1 MASRSRGGHTVSA
14 AAEASPSLDE
24 IDRLLA
30 ETMADVATLGWALDR
45 PLLPREAAAI
55 LERHKANPAAV
66 QPGRSRETV
75 HAAERQLRQQAASF
89 AACAAALRA
98 GDPAL
103 VPADNPPGSGHD
115 EARELLVDAEELR
128 ALLPE
133 GSAERAALDAEHADL
148 ADAFERAATACL
160 VRALELQAERHR
172 IHAKDYQAV
181 LLRALKDEE
190 EERARR
196 RANAAKAEAGA

>member
-1 MASRSRGGHTVSA
+1 MSA
-14 AAEASPSLDE
+14 AAEAPPSLDE
-24 IDRLLA
+24 IDRLLV
-30 ETMADVATLGWALDR
+30 ETQADVASLAWGLDR

-55 LERHKANPAAV
+55 LERHKANPSAV

-98 GDPAL
+98 ADPTMIP
-103 VPADNPPGSGHD
+103 VGNPMGSGHA
-115 EARELLVDAEELR
+115 EVLELLVDAAELR

-133 GSAERAALDAEHADL
+133 GSAERAALDAEHANL
-148 ADAFERAATACL
+148 ADVFERAATACL

-172 IHAKDYQAV
+172 IHAKDYEAV